1 MSLRPSMTNIK
12 HRLSHIFVSGDATGY
27 SFNHSVQ
34 YSSDSNLPINHKSG
48 KPDPY
53 WRPLPFI
60 LDEADEKL
68 LQFVKNEKELID
80 VVCETTVVYHTNLPT
95 LHKACKTNMP
105 NHIEIIAPASHPT
118 TSIVTHNSAYISRIK
133 NEIVLE
139 LKGLEPVKF
148 YRAKPDC
155 LFPVDCFTARKATN
169 RDLFSNVD
177 REKDLTIDYAWK
189 HTSMVGKGGLKLVD
203 LRDNEVLAY
212 YIPTVGKSFAKIRLQ
227 GSGLASQR
235 LVVSTILALKYR
247 AFLAEKRIASSKTT
261 FAAPNSVASTRPSET
276 ETACEVPVGRHSF
289 AATS

>member
-1 MSLRPSMTNIK
+1 MTNIK
-12 HRLSHIFVSGDATGY
+12 HRLSHIFVSSDAPRY
-27 SFNHSVQ
+27 SFDQNAQ
-34 YSSDSNLPINHKSG
+34 YSSDSNLPITQLKSG

-68 LQFVKNEKELID
+68 LQFVKNERDLID
-80 VVCETTVVYHTNLPT
+80 VVCDTTVIYHTNLPT
-95 LHKACKTNMP
+95 LHKACKSNMP
-105 NHIEIIAPASHPT
+105 NEIEIIAPTLHST
-118 TSIVTHNSAYISRIK
+118 TSVAHNSAYVSRIN
-133 NEIVLE
+133 NEIILE

-169 RDLFSNVD
+169 RNLFSNVE
-177 REKDLTIDYAWK
+177 REKDLTIEYAWK

-212 YIPTVGKSFAKIRLQ
+212 YIPLVGKSFAKVRLQ

-247 AFLAEKRIASSKTT
+247 SFLAEWRRTSPEAN
-261 FAAPNSVASTRPSET
+261 FVAPKSVGSTRPSET
-276 ETACEVPVGRHSF
+276 ETACEVVVNRHTL
-289 AATS
+289 ATAP